1 MLEKCRRTIRELT
14 EDASMTG
21 EEDPKTSQQPARA
34 SQALEALFCQSRMRS
49 PTAALLREDQPGE
62 DVRSTL
68 LVEGGTV
75 EVLDV
80 GAVHDCTVRVDKV
93 VEPKSKSK
101 MDAEVPRREDA
112 PLWKRS
118 PESGCLWA
126 TRLGFE
132 PSCLGRHLA
141 FDESMA
147 DFMYTGDA

>member
-1 MLEKCRRTIRELT
+1 
-14 EDASMTG
+14 
-21 EEDPKTSQQPARA
+21 
-34 SQALEALFCQSRMRS
+34 MRS
-49 PTAALLREDQPGE
+49 PAAALLREDQPGG
-62 DVRSTL
+62 DVRSIL

-80 GAVHDCTVRVDKV
+80 GTVHDCTTKVDRV

-101 MDAEVPRREDA
+101 MDAEVQRREDA
-112 PLWKRS
+112 PLWK
-118 PESGCLWA
+118 SGCLWA

-132 PSCLGRHLA
+132 PSCLGRYLA